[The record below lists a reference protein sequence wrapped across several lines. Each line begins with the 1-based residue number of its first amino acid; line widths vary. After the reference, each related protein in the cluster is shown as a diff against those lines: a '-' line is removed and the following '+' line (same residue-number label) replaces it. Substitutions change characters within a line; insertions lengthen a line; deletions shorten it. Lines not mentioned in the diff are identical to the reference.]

1 MKTKKLMNGESFASF
16 LLVSVFLANLEA
28 NYTLLDKFKI
38 AKENVH
44 SLQKVMHLNMKQKH
58 LTPFPHENQNTFA
71 C

>member
-1 MKTKKLMNGESFASF
+1 MNGESFASF